1 MCGIVGVI
9 DKKYCNKTIL
19 QRMVNSIK
27 HRGPDHNGIWLDKSC
42 GIGLGHA
49 RLSILDL
56 SIKGSQPMLSKSS
69 RFALVFNGEIYNHV
83 ALRKVLKQKNPSL
96 EWDSTSDTETLLA
109 GFDEWGIKKT
119 LEKCTGMFAIAVWDK
134 QRKCLSLSR
143 DRYGEKPL
151 YYGYQGS
158 TFFFGSELKA
168 FKQHPAFKAEIDRN
182 ALSIFFRYGYITKP
196 NSIYRDIKKL
206 LPGTIAEIN
215 IDDNNRINFKEYFNY
230 ISLVNDGQADL
241 FKGDDAEAISI
252 VEILLSNSVKS
263 QEISDV
269 PLGAFLSGGVDSSL
283 IVSMMQKYSSK
294 AVNTFTIGYDEA
306 NFNESVYAKNIAVF
320 LGTKHTEKIVSPKE
334 AINVVDKLSSIY
346 DEPFADSSQIPTY
359 LVSKLAREQVSVCL
373 SGDGADEIFGGY
385 NRYMWAENISSIPNF
400 IRKPISNCLTLFTP
414 YQWDLFFKYL
424 WCLLPKKLHFKMP
437 GDRVHKLALIIK
449 YSSVKD
455 IYDAL
460 TSIWAQ
466 EDEIILKLD
475 EPKQFSDN
483 WEKIDN
489 INSSKYKMMIIDTLT
504 YLSDDI
510 LCKVDRASM
519 SVSLETRAPYL
530 DKSLIEFASTLP
542 MKYKIRG
549 GNSKWILRQLLYKHL
564 PRELVDRPKMGF
576 GVPIDSWLRGPLKPW
591 AESLIDEAKIK
602 SEGYLNYDA
611 IKKKFDEH
619 LSGKRNWQYMLW
631 NVLIFQSWLNEEKI

>member
-9 DKKYCNKTIL
+9 DKNYCDETIL
-19 QRMVNSIK
+19 QRMVNSIE
-27 HRGPDHNGIWLDKSC
+27 HRGPDNNGIWLDKSY
-42 GIGLGHA
+42 GIGLGHT

-56 SIKGSQPMLSKSS
+56 SIKGSQPMFSKSN
-69 RFALVFNGEIYNHV
+69 RFVLVFNGEIYNHLS
-83 ALRKVLKQKNPSL
+83 LRNVLKQKNPSL
-96 EWDSTSDTETLLA
+96 DWDSTSDTETLLA

-119 LEKCTGMFAIAVWDK
+119 LEKCTGMYALSVWDK
-134 QRKCLSLSR
+134 QKKCLSLSR

-151 YYGYQGS
+151 YYGYQGD

-168 FKQHPAFKAEIDRN
+168 LKKHPAFKPEIDRH
-182 ALSIFFRYGYITKP
+182 ALSIFFRYGYVKNP
-196 NSIYRDIKKL
+196 YSIYKDIKKL
-206 LPGTIAEIN
+206 VPGTIAEIKIN
-215 IDDNNRINFKEYFNY
+215 DNNKINYEKYFNY
-230 ISLVNDGQADL
+230 ISLVSNGQKNP
-241 FKGDDAEAISI
+241 FKGNDAEAISS
-252 VEILLSNSVKS
+252 VESLLSKSVKS

-269 PLGAFLSGGVDSSL
+269 PLGAFLSGGIDSSL
-283 IVSMMQKYSSK
+283 IVSMMQKKSSK
-294 AVNTFTIGYDEA
+294 SVNTFTIGYDEA
-306 NFNESVYAKNIAVF
+306 NFNESAYAKNIAEF
-320 LGTKHTEKIVSPKE
+320 LGTKHTEKIVSPRE
-334 AINVVDKLSSIY
+334 AIGVVDKLSLIY

-385 NRYMWAENISSIPNF
+385 NRYMWAENIASIPNLL
-400 IRKPISNCLTLFTP
+400 RKPLSNCLTLLTP
-414 YQWDLFFKYL
+414 QQWDFFFKYL
-424 WCLLPKKLHFKMP
+424 WNLLPKKIHFKMP
-437 GDRVHKLALIIK
+437 GDRMHKLALIIK

-460 TSIWAQ
+460 TSIWIQ
-466 EDEIILKLD
+466 DDELILGSSEIRD
-475 EPKQFSDN
+475 FADN
-483 WEKIDN
+483 WEKVDKIQ
-489 INSSKYKMMIIDTLT
+489 SSKYKMMIIDTLT

-519 SVSLETRAPYL
+519 SVSLETRAPFL

-549 GNSKWILRQLLYKHL
+549 RDSKWILRQILYKYL

-576 GVPIDSWLRGPLKPW
+576 GVPIDSWLKGPLRPW
-591 AESLIDEAKIK
+591 AESLIDETQIK

-619 LSGKRNWQYMLW
+619 LSGKRNWQYLLW
-631 NVLIFQSWLNEEKI
+631 NVLIFQSWLKEE

>member
-9 DKKYCNKTIL
+9 DKNYCNMTIL

-27 HRGPDHNGIWLDKSC
+27 HRGPNSNGIWLDKSY
-42 GIGLGHA
+42 GIGLGHT

-56 SIKGSQPMLSKSS
+56 STKGSQPMLSKSN
-69 RFALVFNGEIYNHV
+69 RFVLVFNGEIYNHLS
-83 ALRKVLKQKNPSL
+83 LRKIIKQKNPSL

-119 LEKCTGMFAIAVWDK
+119 LEKCTGMYALSVWDK
-134 QRKCLSLSR
+134 QKKCLSLSR

-151 YYGYQGS
+151 YYGYQGN

-168 FKQHPAFKAEIDRN
+168 LKKHPAFKPEIDRN
-182 ALSIFFRYGYITKP
+182 ALSIFFRFGYVKNP
-196 NSIYRDIKKL
+196 YSIYKDIKKL
-206 LPGTIAEIN
+206 VPGTIAEIKIN
-215 IDDNNRINFKEYFNY
+215 DNNKINYKEYFNY
-230 ISLVNDGQADL
+230 ISLVRDGQKNP
-241 FKGDDAEAISI
+241 FMGDDVEAIST
-252 VEILLSNSVKS
+252 VETLLSKSVKS

-269 PLGAFLSGGVDSSL
+269 PLGAFLSGGIDSSL
-283 IVSMMQKYSSK
+283 IVSMMQKNSSK

-306 NFNESVYAKNIAVF
+306 NFNESAYAKNIALF
-320 LGTKHTEKIVSPKE
+320 LGTKHTEKIVSPRE
-334 AINVVDKLSSIY
+334 AIEVVDKLSSIY

-385 NRYMWAENISSIPNF
+385 NRYMWAENIASIPNL
-400 IRKPISNCLTLFTP
+400 IRKPLSNCLTLFTP
-414 YQWDLFFKYL
+414 QQWDFFFKYL
-424 WCLLPKKLHFKMP
+424 WNILPRKMQFKMP
-437 GDRVHKLALIIK
+437 GDRLHKLALIIK

-455 IYDAL
+455 IYNAL
-460 TSIWAQ
+460 TSIWVQ
-466 EDEIILKLD
+466 DDELILENSEIRD
-475 EPKQFSDN
+475 FADN
-483 WEKIDN
+483 WKKVDN
-489 INSSKYKMMIIDTLT
+489 IQSSKYKMMIIDTLT

-542 MKYKIRG
+542 MKYKIRSG
-549 GNSKWILRQLLYKHL
+549 DSKWILRQLLYKHL

-576 GVPIDSWLRGPLKPW
+576 GVPIDSWLKGPLRPW
-591 AESLIDEAKIK
+591 ADSLIDESQIK
-602 SEGYLNYDA
+602 TEGYLNYDA

-619 LSGKRNWQYMLW
+619 ISGKRNWQYLLW
-631 NVLIFQSWLNEEKI
+631 NVLIFQSWLHEE